1 MLRYGAYAFLD
12 NDGDDVADL
21 DIEDLLKAKKG
32 KGGKKKGKSL
42 NKSSFNVDE
51 YEKKL
56 SKLSDDNFWKEI
68 LPTLEVL
75 SVQALEKK
83 LKFDRSEIVKNEEA
97 QKEFLENLR
106 KLVNQLLETK
116 SKSADIF
123 STEDDETRLRDLMMK
138 FCKVHKMKPEIRD
151 EAKKLLR
158 ELNQSIELLSYEA
171 KFKEEQ
177 KEEEEK
183 VKGDDNMS
191 DDKML
196 DDSLITDEKQR
207 GKQRVRR
214 KRKANNNVVYDQ
226 GKSTSTLKYIKCFSL
241 DNLGDEF
248 DDKVPKGSKKGKKN
262 ASDDGDEYVLEGT
275 SEKQYSSKLGPGYKN
290 EEGAEDHS
298 EIVYAD
304 SKSYSYRLD
313 PNADE
318 DMKDSSELAKDNVP
332 TFEMNIS
339 AEDRTDPLYGVVP
352 ESDSSSNKES
362 LRKRELKK
370 QQKYGAGEFSM
381 PKQMPYSGSQ
391 ATYSDYFPVY

>member
-1 MLRYGAYAFLD
+1 
-12 NDGDDVADL
+12 
-21 DIEDLLKAKKG
+21 
-32 KGGKKKGKSL
+32 
-42 NKSSFNVDE
+42 
-51 YEKKL
+51 
-56 SKLSDDNFWKEI
+56 
-68 LPTLEVL
+68 
-75 SVQALEKK
+75 
-83 LKFDRSEIVKNEEA
+83 
-97 QKEFLENLR
+97 
-106 KLVNQLLETK
+106 
-116 SKSADIF
+116 
-123 STEDDETRLRDLMMK
+123 
-138 FCKVHKMKPEIRD
+138 MKPEIRD
-151 EAKKLLR
+151 DAKKLLR

-183 VKGDDNMS
+183 NKGDDNNS

-207 GKQRVRR
+207 AKQRVRR
-214 KRKANNNVVYDQ
+214 KRKANNNIVYDQ
-226 GKSTSTLKYIKCFSL
+226 GELAFTLNYTKPMYL

-275 SEKQYSSKLGPGYKN
+275 SEKQYSSKHGPGYKN

-298 EIVYAD
+298 ELVYAD
-304 SKSYSYRLD
+304 SKSFSYRLD

-339 AEDRTDPLYGVVP
+339 AEDRTDPLYGIVP

-362 LRKRELKK
+362 LRKREMKK
-370 QQKYGAGEFSM
+370 QQKYGTGEFSR

-391 ATYSDYFPVY
+391 SAYSDYFPVY